1 MSASNTK
8 FGKIFLCKLDMKLPD
23 SATALVDLA
32 LKAGDPYSA
41 AAVHFIA
48 AGKDRCKLEEVMFSK
63 RRDALML
70 ARWEHTPACVLEAL
84 YGVSDEAIVVR
95 LDKNQNTP
103 AQAIS
108 KLYVVES
115 QSSSSLT
122 VLVAQ
127 HRHASL
133 AVLRNIAQFEN
144 DEASLLAVSKN
155 LAANNEV
162 LSMLLDRFESS
173 SILEALQKNIS
184 EHPSTSPQLLEQ
196 LYDKGDV
203 YVKAAVIGHANCSQR
218 LIDQA
223 MQEESVL
230 IQRQLAADRRLSNEV
245 ISRLSL
251 HQDKSVRCA
260 IASNLTASKEVI
272 KSLASD
278 DSDVVRRVIASR
290 SDLTVQNTNSLM
302 SDPDVWVRQKLARN
316 PIVPFMA
323 LAKLSQDLQADVRR
337 GVARNPK
344 CPVRL
349 LSVLAKDEDY
359 WVRSAVAYQHRTP
372 KQLLDDL
379 AEDIAVDVLSGVAK
393 NPNTPQKLLKKLTA
407 STQADVRRG
416 VILNQSAAR
425 LTLLPLLEDSYY
437 LHRLML
443 IADHRLKDK
452 DKWHLCFDPDFQ
464 VRFTA
469 FRYFANS
476 FIKSSS

>member
-1 MSASNTK
+1 
-8 FGKIFLCKLDMKLPD
+8 MKLPEC
-23 SATALVDLA
+23 AAALVDLA

-41 AAVHFIA
+41 AAVHVIA
-48 AGKDRCKLEEVMFSK
+48 AGKARRKLEELMFSK
-63 RRDALML
+63 RRDALAL
-70 ARWEHTPACVLEAL
+70 ARWEHTPASVLEAL
-84 YGVSDEAIVVR
+84 CGASDEAIVVR

-108 KLYVVES
+108 RLYVTES
-115 QSSSSLT
+115 LSSKNSLSLT

-155 LAANNEV
+155 LASNSEV
-162 LSMLLDRFESS
+162 LSMLLSRFESN

-223 MQEESVL
+223 VQEESVL
-230 IQRQLAADRRLSNEV
+230 IQRQLAADRRLSNDV

-260 IASNLTASKEVI
+260 VASNLTAPKDVI
-272 KSLASD
+272 KSLATD
-278 DSDVVRRVIASR
+278 DSDVVRRVVASR
-290 SDLTVQNTNSLM
+290 SDLTAHSINSLM
-302 SDPDVWVRQKLARN
+302 NDPDVWVRQKLARN
-316 PIVPFMA
+316 SIVPYRV

-337 GVARNPK
+337 GVARNAK
-344 CPVRL
+344 CSVKL
-349 LSVLAKDEDY
+349 LRVLAKDEDY
-359 WVRSAVAYQHRTP
+359 WVRSAVAYQRRTP
-372 KQLLDDL
+372 KQLLVDL
-379 AEDIAVDVLSGVAK
+379 VEDTAVDVLSGVAN
-393 NPNTPQKLLKKLTA
+393 NPNTPQKLLKKLTV
-407 STQADVRRG
+407 SKEADVRRG
-416 VILNQSAAR
+416 VILNQSATR
-425 LTLLPLLEDSYY
+425 LTLLPLLEDAYY

-443 IADHRLKDK
+443 VANTKLKDK

-464 VRFTA
+464 VRFAA

-476 FIKSSS
+476 FIKSGS

>member
-1 MSASNTK
+1 MR
-8 FGKIFLCKLDMKLPD
+8 LPD
-23 SATALVDLA
+23 NAAALVDLA

-41 AAVHFIA
+41 AAVHAIA
-48 AGKDRCKLEEVMFSK
+48 AGKARRKLEELMFSK
-63 RRDALML
+63 RRDALAL
-70 ARWEHTPACVLEAL
+70 ARWEHTPASVLEAL
-84 YGVSDEAIVVR
+84 CGAADEAIVVR

-108 KLYVVES
+108 KLYVAES
-115 QSSSSLT
+115 LSSKNSSGLT

-133 AVLRNIAQFEN
+133 AVLKSIAQFEN

-155 LAANNEV
+155 LAANSEV
-162 LSMLLDRFESS
+162 LSLLLDRFESS
-173 SILEALQKNIS
+173 SRLEALQKNIS

-203 YVKAAVIGHANCSQR
+203 YVKAAVIGHANCPQR

-223 MQEESVL
+223 VQDESVL

-245 ISRLSL
+245 ITRLSL

-260 IASNLTASKEVI
+260 LASNLSAAKDVI
-272 KSLASD
+272 KSLAKD

-290 SDLTVQNTNSLM
+290 SDLTAQSINSLM
-302 SDPDVWVRQKLARN
+302 NDQDVWVRQKLARN
-316 PIVPFMA
+316 QIVPYRV
-323 LAKLSQDLQADVRR
+323 LTKLSQDLQADVRR
-337 GVARNPK
+337 GVARNPR
-344 CPVRL
+344 CPVKL

-359 WVRSAVAYQHRTP
+359 WVRSAVAYQRRAP
-372 KQLLDDL
+372 EQLLVEL
-379 AEDIAVDVLSGVAK
+379 AEDTAVDVLSGVA
-393 NPNTPQKLLKKLTA
+393 NNQNTTQKLLKKLA
-407 STQADVRRG
+407 GSKEADVRRG
-416 VILNQSAAR
+416 VILNQSATR
-425 LTLLPLLEDSYY
+425 LTLLPLLEDDYY

-443 IADHRLKDK
+443 VANTKLKDK

-476 FIKSSS
+476 FIKSCGWT